1 MALSGVSAGQIV
13 RDYQPHLTPHHA
25 ISIYLRRCHTG
36 LVRLIVC
43 QVLALPVGL
52 DRVLASAEVA
62 AELER
67 RGIAKPLDRVRP
79 VASQPLRPARKAP
92 RAPSA

>member
-1 MALSGVSAGQIV
+1 M
-13 RDYQPHLTPHHA
+13 R
-25 ISIYLRRCHTG
+25 
-36 LVRLIVC
+36 LVVC

-67 RGIAKPLDRVRP
+67 RGIAKPLDQDRP
-79 VASQPLRPARKAP
+79 AASQPLRTHKSSRPSGP
-92 RAPSA
+92 VRAAEV